1 MTVRYQIGLLQRVE
15 FQDKA
20 VSRPT
25 VTVGPLPVE
34 PIGRLSLFTVLVS
47 CPPEPDL
54 NPKRK
59 DNVKYD
65 VLAL

>member
-1 MTVRYQIGLLQRVE
+1 MTVRHQIGLLPRVE

-20 VSRPT
+20 VST
-25 VTVGPLPVE
+25 VTGGPLPVE
-34 PIGRLSLFTVLVS
+34 PIGRLSNFPVLVS

-54 NPKRK
+54 NLKRK

-65 VLAL
+65 VLIT